1 MNGKTEKTM
10 RANIEKT
17 HKIAE
22 NLTQNRVAMEMQM
35 NLAKM
40 CFCGS
45 LEMPQETPKASRE
58 RPGSTPEHAGNVPG
72 ASPECP
78 QRIPGALRDLLERS
92 NGAPERL
99 GGDLGLIWYAKLR
112 P

>member
-1 MNGKTEKTM
+1 M

-17 HKIAE
+17 QKIAE
-22 NLTQNRVAMEMQM
+22 NQARNRVAMEMRM

-40 CFCGS
+40 RFRGS
-45 LEMPQETPKASRE
+45 PKMPQIWVQKAPKASRE

-72 ASPECP
+72 ASLERPE
-78 QRIPGALRDLLERS
+78 RFPGALRDPLERS
-92 NGAPERL
+92 KGAPERL
-99 GGDLGLIWYAKLR
+99 GGDLGLIWYAKWC